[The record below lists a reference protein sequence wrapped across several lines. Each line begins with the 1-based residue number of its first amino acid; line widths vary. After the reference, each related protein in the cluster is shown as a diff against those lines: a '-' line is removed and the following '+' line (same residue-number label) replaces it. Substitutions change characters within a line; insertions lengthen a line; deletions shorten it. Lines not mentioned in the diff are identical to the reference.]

1 MNPNQIQTASGRK
14 TWIDATKVLSTFMI
28 LFIHTVSNTWS
39 TTPVDTVLWKVS
51 HAPFLFA
58 RCCVMVFF
66 MCSGSTIFNRE
77 RSFSDMLKKNIFQ
90 LVKVYSC
97 WMLIYGLKS
106 CISMYQEG
114 LASIRTCF
122 NALVKAVLFGHYHTW
137 FVFTL
142 VTLYLITPF
151 LYLILQSKKNQ
162 EIFLGLSIL
171 FTILIPSLRY
181 IDSFSRL
188 SDSLDNFNMT
198 FVTGYV
204 LYYVAGYYLTNL
216 DWKPKY
222 TYLSLLCF
230 IGSFGTAY
238 YLTMQE
244 SVKLQAPWFEIFTNF
259 SPLAFLVT
267 VSFFGIMRGMEQVKF
282 PSFIAKLS
290 PYGFAIY
297 LMHPLF
303 IEFTNRFSGVGIFI
317 VIPLFYLFCLCICL
331 LLSKNKILSYLFLK

>member
-1 MNPNQIQTASGRK
+1 MNHNHTQTNINRK

-28 LFIHTVSNTWS
+28 LFIHSVSNTWT
-39 TTPVDTVLWKVS
+39 TTPVDNLLWKVS

-58 RCCVMVFF
+58 RCCVMLFF

-77 RSFSDMLKKNIFQ
+77 RSLSDILKKNIFQ
-90 LVKVYSC
+90 LLKVYSC

-114 LASIRTCF
+114 LANIRTCF
-122 NALVKAVLFGHYHTW
+122 NALVKAVIFGQYHTW

-142 VTLYLITPF
+142 VMLYLITPF
-151 LYLILQSKKNQ
+151 LYQILRTRKNT
-162 EIFLGLSIL
+162 ENFLVLSIL

-181 IDSFSRL
+181 FDSFSRL
-188 SDSLDNFNMT
+188 SDSLDNLNMT

-204 LYYVAGYYLTNL
+204 LYYVAGYYITEL

-222 TYLSLLCF
+222 TFISSFCF
-230 IGSFGTAY
+230 IGSFSVAY
-238 YLTMQE
+238 YLTMRE
-244 SVKLQAPWFEIFTNF
+244 SVTLQAPWFEIFTNF

-267 VSFFGIMRGMEQVKF
+267 VSFFGIMRGMEHVQF
-282 PSFIAKLS
+282 PPFIAKLS

-303 IEFTNRFSGVGIFI
+303 IEFINQFSGIRIFA
-317 VIPLFYLFCLCICL
+317 VIPLFYLFCLTICYVIN
-331 LLSKNKILSYLFLK
+331 KNKILSYLFIK